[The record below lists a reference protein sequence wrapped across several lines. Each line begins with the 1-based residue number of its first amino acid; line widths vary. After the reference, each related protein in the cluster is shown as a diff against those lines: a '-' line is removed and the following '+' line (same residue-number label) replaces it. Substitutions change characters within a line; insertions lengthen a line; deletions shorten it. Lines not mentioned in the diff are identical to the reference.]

1 MESIIN
7 LALLGTFIGFLVHD
21 WLRPARAFVTVRN
34 WKRKGLLFTAAHL
47 TVATLMPLV
56 WDDWLGAHRIFDLT
70 FLGIGWGAVVA
81 LLVGQLGGYWW
92 HRTLHRSKWLWRIHQ
107 MHHSAER
114 IDSFGALYH
123 HPIDATGFAFV
134 GSLSLVWIVGL
145 PGESVL
151 IAFAITLFC
160 VLLGHLNMR
169 TPAWL
174 GYFVQRPENHAL
186 HHERGSHRYNFGD
199 IALWDQ
205 VFGTWRNPKTWEGKG
220 GFYDGASARMPEIL
234 LGMDV
239 SEPPATVHELPE
251 SSTTRGRAA

>member
-7 LALLGTFIGFLVHD
+7 LALLGALIAFLVHD
-21 WLRPARAFVTVRN
+21 WLRPARTFVKVRH
-34 WKRKGLLFTAAHL
+34 WKLKGLLFTTLHL
-47 TVATLMPLV
+47 TLATLMPLV

-92 HRTLHRSKWLWRIHQ
+92 HRALHRSKWLWRMHQ

-123 HPIDATGFAFV
+123 HPIDATGFAFA
-134 GSLSLVWIVGL
+134 GSLSLVWLVGL

-160 VLLGHLNMR
+160 VLLGHLNVH

-174 GYFVQRPENHAL
+174 GYVVQRPENHAL
-186 HHERGSHRYNFGD
+186 HHERGSHRYNYGD

-205 VFGTWRNPKTWEGKG
+205 MFGTWRNPATWEGKG

-234 LGMDV
+234 LGLDV
-239 SEPPATVHELPE
+239 SEPPATVHE
-251 SSTTRGRAA
+251 RRAA